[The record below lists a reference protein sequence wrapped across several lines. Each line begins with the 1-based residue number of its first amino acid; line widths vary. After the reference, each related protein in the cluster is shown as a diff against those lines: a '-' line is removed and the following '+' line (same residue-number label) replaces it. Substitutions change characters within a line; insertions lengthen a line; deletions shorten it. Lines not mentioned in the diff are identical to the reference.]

1 MALADLKKNAS
12 SCKSTFKRQMS
23 VEEFIDTASLYA
35 LGQTHEFARPSNVV
49 DFLQCRDNKRAIASI
64 NLKAE
69 SVTQVSKQPFRRAT
83 FTLSEQAINQLAQFS
98 QASQLAKSKLIRHL
112 IAEHN
117 LLSDEDKQ
125 QLYQKFELETQL
137 NSIPT

>member
-1 MALADLKKNAS
+1 
-12 SCKSTFKRQMS
+12 MS

-35 LGQTHEFARPSNVV
+35 LGQTHEFARSSNVV

-64 NLKAE
+64 NVKAE
-69 SVTQVSKQPFRRAT
+69 SVTPQVSKQPFRRAT

-125 QLYQKFELETQL
+125 KLYQKFELETQL
-137 NSIPT
+137 KSIPT